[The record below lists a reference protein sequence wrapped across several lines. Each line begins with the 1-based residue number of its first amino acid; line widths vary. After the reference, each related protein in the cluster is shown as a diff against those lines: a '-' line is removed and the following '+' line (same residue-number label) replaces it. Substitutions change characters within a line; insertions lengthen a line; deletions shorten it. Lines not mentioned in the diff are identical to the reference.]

1 LPSGY
6 VDNLINN
13 LPGTPA
19 FTVTNRPYTP
29 GVSGNAQSSAAAA
42 ADALRTGFAS
52 GATFGS
58 LNSAVSA
65 ATGSPFAVPNFFN
78 AGEDIHT
85 PRFQEWHFQVEKAI
99 GPKMAV
105 TMKYV
110 GNHGIWSQINNTGLN
125 AFCGA
130 SLSATADP
138 TSAPCLSSPGSIA
151 AGTPDGA
158 LPFTSFNG
166 LPTSPADPRFLTITQ
181 INSGY
186 NSNYNGLTAS
196 FLRRLSS
203 FQFQL
208 NYTWSHA
215 LDHVSNAGQAI
226 TPFNAGTNLSVT
238 SPQNPFNVFQNMY
251 GNADYDVRHYFSANY
266 VYTTPKDMFQ
276 GYLGKLLG
284 EWTISGTIFAR
295 TGLPMTIVDTGTG
308 GSLAG
313 FGYGGATLAGATFAD
328 QTGGSA
334 ISCGSQFAMP
344 TNGPCTGVTNNFAA
358 TTTGFGN
365 QRRNQVSGPNFF
377 DTDLT
382 LSKSIPFPHWEAGR
396 LVFGITAY
404 NLFNHPNFDQP
415 DADIASSTFGTIT
428 STVNAPTSIYGSFLG
443 ADASPRLLQTSV
455 KLTF

>member
-1 LPSGY
+1 
-6 VDNLINN
+6 
-13 LPGTPA
+13 
-19 FTVTNRPYTP
+19 
-29 GVSGNAQSSAAAA
+29 
-42 ADALRTGFAS
+42 
-52 GATFGS
+52 
-58 LNSAVSA
+58 
-65 ATGSPFAVPNFFN
+65 
-78 AGEDIHT
+78 
-85 PRFQEWHFQVEKAI
+85 
-99 GPKMAV
+99 
-105 TMKYV
+105 MKYV

-130 SLSATADP
+130 SISATADP
-138 TSAPCLSSPGSIA
+138 TSTPCLSSPASIT
-151 AGTPDGA
+151 AGTPDGT
-158 LPFTSFNG
+158 LPFSSFNG

-186 NSNYNGLTAS
+186 NSNYNGFTAS

-215 LDHVSNAGQAI
+215 LDDVSNAGQAI

-251 GNADYDVRHYFSANY
+251 GSADYDVRHYFSANY

-276 GYLGKLLG
+276 GYLGKFLG

-358 TTTGFGN
+358 SSTGFGN

-377 DTDLT
+377 DTDMT

-396 LVFGITAY
+396 LTFGITAY

-415 DADIASSTFGTIT
+415 DADVASSTFGSIT